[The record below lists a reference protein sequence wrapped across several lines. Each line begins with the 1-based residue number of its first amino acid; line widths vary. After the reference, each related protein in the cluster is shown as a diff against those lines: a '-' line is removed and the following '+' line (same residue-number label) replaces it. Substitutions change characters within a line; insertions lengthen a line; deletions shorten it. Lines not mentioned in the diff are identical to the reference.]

1 MVPLDARTLDT
12 FRAIAETGSV
22 TRAAERLATS
32 QPTVTRTLAALE
44 AACGFRL
51 FDRDRHGMTLTPQG
65 AVLFDT
71 VERSFVGLRIVQR
84 KVMELKQGLAGTL
97 WAIALPV
104 ISEGM
109 LAALLG
115 EFMRAYP
122 LVSIDLQTGLPE
134 LVLNRILTGEVD
146 FGAIIGQPPVSAD
159 IAVTPFGQRSLM
171 IAVAPDHR
179 LAKRER
185 VDFRELD
192 GEAFILTPRGH
203 NVRLAVE
210 AMMHSFGVR
219 PAMVHE
225 VWGQRAVA
233 ELARRSN
240 GVGFIDADLPE
251 SGPPDATAG
260 IPLDPPHAW
269 AINMIYPRDRP
280 RSSVFDAFLQWL
292 AARNAAMNLSE

>member
-1 MVPLDARTLDT
+1 MVPLDARALET

-22 TRAAERLATS
+22 TRAADRLATS
-32 QPTVTRTLAALE
+32 QPTVTRTLGILE

-51 FDRDRHGMTLTPQG
+51 FNRGRHGMTLTPQG

-109 LAALLG
+109 LPTLLG

-122 LVSIDLQTGLPE
+122 LVSIDLQTDLPE

-159 IAVTPFGQRSLM
+159 IAVTPFGHRTLM

-179 LAKRER
+179 LARRER

-210 AMMHSFGVR
+210 AMMNTFGVR
-219 PAMVHE
+219 PSIVHE
-225 VWGQRAVA
+225 VWGQRAAA

-240 GVGFIDADLPE
+240 GIGFIDSELPE
-251 SGPPDATAG
+251 VSPGDAGAH
-260 IPLDPPHAW
+260 IPIDPPQSW
-269 AINMIYPRDRP
+269 AINLIYPRDRP

-292 AARNAAMNLSE
+292 AARNAAANLSE